1 MAVNKYWKTLKYWPT
16 ASKEKNTARM
26 HNWENVFTSIAVI
39 RENLYINQPKNINNV
54 YKDTKDLV
62 SIIKALG
69 KYKWKVHSVLW
80 WSKTYRLGKNRPC
93 PKTFTRQNDFGSIW
107 NMFSWRLSFDITQS
121 IDIIYSYK
129 TNFCAFIVSWG
140 YVL

>member
-1 MAVNKYWKTLKYWPT
+1 
-16 ASKEKNTARM
+16 M

-69 KYKWKVHSVLW
+69 KYKWKVHSVL
-80 WSKTYRLGKNRPC
+80 
-93 PKTFTRQNDFGSIW
+93 
-107 NMFSWRLSFDITQS
+107 
-121 IDIIYSYK
+121 
-129 TNFCAFIVSWG
+129 
-140 YVL
+140 